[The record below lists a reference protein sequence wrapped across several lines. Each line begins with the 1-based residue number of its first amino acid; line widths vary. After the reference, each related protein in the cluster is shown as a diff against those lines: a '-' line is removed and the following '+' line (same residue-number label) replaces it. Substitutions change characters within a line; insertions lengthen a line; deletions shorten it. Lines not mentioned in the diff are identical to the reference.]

1 MNCSTDIKTQE
12 EVVYCH
18 ICDRELDLINAAIS
32 QDQVDS
38 IYICFGTI
46 KQKIFVY
53 GKYSRGLYG
62 APALSGQYTK
72 AECESK
78 ACEKDI
84 TDFLEGRNE
93 TEYSRLIDCHR
104 GKMECSILTAE
115 LVEKRKQALL
125 DGRHANHFPDYTR
138 KRKYFCRH
146 DAEEMNFTCTCGKE
160 LIQLNSDRY
169 RELMGMEDT
178 EFMETYLPALL
189 NLK

>member
-1 MNCSTDIKTQE
+1 MNCSTDIKTHE

-18 ICDRELDLINAAIS
+18 ICDRELDLITAAIS
-32 QDQVDS
+32 QDQMDS

-53 GKYSRGLYG
+53 GKYSSGQYG
-62 APALSGQYTK
+62 TPSLSGQYTK

-104 GKMECSILTAE
+104 GKMECSILTRGA
-115 LVEKRKQALL
+115 
-125 DGRHANHFPDYTR
+125 
-138 KRKYFCRH
+138 
-146 DAEEMNFTCTCGKE
+146 CGKE
-160 LIQLNSDRY
+160 KAGASGWQARKLLPRLY
-169 RELMGMEDT
+169 T
-178 EFMETYLPALL
+178 ETEIFLPARRGRNELHMHMR
-189 NLK
+189 